1 MNLVAFAVFL
11 ASIYRKRRK
20 PIMINGAAS
29 NLLLRKWSGMPSRV
43 EMQFNKKPSA
53 FFGGGEEGSCRAH
66 VKCGG

>member
-1 MNLVAFAVFL
+1 
-11 ASIYRKRRK
+11 
-20 PIMINGAAS
+20 MINGAAS